1 MDDETREML
10 KRLLTVMEAT
20 RADVQTLAA
29 RMDAQDGFNTRQD
42 GFNTRQD
49 GFNTRQDGFNT
60 RQDGFNARQEAFNAR
75 QEAFNAK
82 IERELADVKSEV
94 KFQAGV
100 INARMDEQGRILA
113 AMIPTRLAAVPAA
126 E

>member
-20 RADVQTLAA
+20 RTDVQTLAA
-29 RMDAQDGFNTRQD
+29 RMDA
-42 GFNTRQD
+42 
-49 GFNTRQDGFNT
+49 QDGFNT

-82 IERELADVKSEV
+82 MERELADVKSEV

-100 INARMDEQGRILA
+100 INARLDEQGRILA

>member
-29 RMDAQDGFNTRQD
+29 RMDAQDGFNTRQ
-42 GFNTRQD
+42 
-49 GFNTRQDGFNT
+49 
-60 RQDGFNARQEAFNAR
+60 EAFNV
-75 QEAFNAK
+75 K

-100 INARMDEQGRILA
+100 INARLDEQGRILA

>member
-1 MDDETREML
+1 MFVCEARFDEAAAMDDETREML
-10 KRLLTVMEAT
+10 KRLLTVVEAT
-20 RADVQTLAA
+20 RTDVQALAS
-29 RMDAQDGFNTRQD
+29 RMDAQEAFS
-42 GFNTRQD
+42 
-49 GFNTRQDGFNT
+49 
-60 RQDGFNARQEAFNAR
+60 ARQEAFNAR
-75 QEAFNAK
+75 

-100 INARMDEQGRILA
+100 INARLDEQGRILA

>member
-20 RADVQTLAA
+20 RADVQTLAM
-29 RMDAQDGFNTRQD
+29 RMDAQDGFNARQEA
-42 GFNTRQD
+42 FNARQEA
-49 GFNTRQDGFNT
+49 
-60 RQDGFNARQEAFNAR
+60 FNARQEAFNAR

-100 INARMDEQGRILA
+100 INARLDEQGRILA